1 MNATFSRLEWADA
14 QTKANGPW
22 TMHTD
27 DRGVL
32 TMSHPYEPSC
42 AGNLAEASFCLPV
55 ATGGRRFLR
64 FYLSDTYAGH
74 ETGNAEL
81 GYPPEHFPE
90 ARFASVSVGQTEVF
104 RCDLF
109 GPNPPVDGRF
119 HQVELPPDAHGP
131 LVFRIVDVETIAAKF
146 AVDVFWGLVS
156 IVTVPDGSEPPP
168 FSRKDALVPDL
179 RAGAAGQAAAD
190 SLPSLTVAKLAAVLR
205 EEVVSGGVPFAPGV
219 LSDPERVQVRSESG
233 KALSVQRNVLATW
246 PDGSVKSLLLHV
258 PVAVGAGSEAVLN
271 LAVDDQSTLP
281 APPSMLQR
289 EDARLTV
296 DTGSAVF
303 ALAPS
308 AVLLEQVSLADG
320 SGWASSGDS
329 LARLA
334 SYDGFPSRFVGNQAP
349 DRIEVLEEGPLYV
362 RLRAEGAYEELPGAE
377 NLRYE
382 FRLDFRAGS
391 ADIRLQHTIWNAGP
405 QAARLRTI
413 AVRLGATGLSEFNL
427 DGTAGALAEL
437 ADGEAWLVQ
446 HTTDRFYTW
455 RYANSDSELLGEGT
469 RNRGW
474 AAASGTAGAVGVS
487 LRHMWEQHP
496 NGFRI
501 APDGLQLDLWTSD
514 RVPWVLGSDPPLTLS
529 EGEAKTHDLLLG
541 FGDGSTPL
549 ADRLEA
555 FQYPLFLVAPPDWYC
570 GSGLFGPIAPADPD
584 RFPEYEAGVAV
595 VEPEM
600 MGHGGGLQ
608 WDRIVDHTHE
618 DRATYQRYGFRNYGD
633 NPLIWGYQTKYR
645 MWANCEYDV
654 GHCAFTQ
661 FARSGDLRYLH
672 RGISAVLHNRD
683 TDFIHASAS
692 NPEWVGSPHGH
703 WIDHT
708 DKGANTGHLW
718 SEGMVEHYLLTG
730 DERSLR
736 IARGLGD
743 NCVRFVEAGWSGSS
757 ERTAGWPMIALLGV
771 YHATGDAT
779 YLDAAKRLVECV
791 IDLQDDLRGV
801 WSSKIYEQPA
811 YEGGTTFMVN
821 ILCRALMRYHVATGD
836 PGSAVAVVRGAAWML
851 HEAVTDVDGK
861 PVSFYKQTPLCSRCG
876 NSTPETFA
884 YAYALSG
891 DPRFRDLALRSYAVV
906 SKSWAQGVP
915 TSAMRDLPRV
925 LALLAQ

>member
-1 MNATFSRLEWADA
+1 MHTTFCNFEWADA
-14 QTKANGPW
+14 RTDSSGLWAI
-22 TMHTD
+22 HTD

-32 TMSHPYEPSC
+32 TMSHPYEPSA
-42 AGNLAEASFCLPV
+42 AGNLAEASFCLPAV
-55 ATGGRRFLR
+55 TGGRRFLR

-74 ETGNAEL
+74 ETGNTEL
-81 GYPPEHFPE
+81 GYPPEYFPE
-90 ARFASVSVGQTEVF
+90 ARFASVSVGQTEIF

-109 GPNPPVDGRF
+109 GPNPPIDCRF
-119 HQVELPPDAHGP
+119 HQVELPPDVDGS
-131 LVFRIVDVETIAAKF
+131 LIFRAVDAETIAAKF

-156 IVTVPDGSEPPP
+156 IVMVPDGSEPPP
-168 FSRKDALVPDL
+168 FTRTDAPAPEL
-179 RAGAAGQAAAD
+179 RPCAVGQTAVA
-190 SLPSLTVAKLAAVLR
+190 SLPSLTVTNHATVSR

-219 LSDPERVQVRSESG
+219 LLDPGSLRVRNASG
-233 KALSVQRNVLATW
+233 GALPMQRNVLATW
-246 PDGSVKSLLLHV
+246 PDGSVKSLLVHV
-258 PVAVGAGSEAVLN
+258 PVTVGAGSEAVLR
-271 LAVDDQSTLP
+271 LAADDSSTL
-281 APPSMLQR
+281 AAKPSMLQR
-289 EDARLTV
+289 ADGRMTV

-303 ALAPS
+303 VLAPS
-308 AVLLEQVSLADG
+308 AALLEQVSLADG
-320 SGWASSGDS
+320 SRWASSGDP
-329 LARLA
+329 LGRLA
-334 SYDGFPSRFVGNQAP
+334 NYDGFPSRFVGNRAP
-349 DRIEVLEEGPLYV
+349 DRIEVLEEGPLLV
-362 RLRAEGAYEELPGAE
+362 RLRVEGAYEELAGAE
-377 NLRYE
+377 SLRYE
-382 FRLDFRAGS
+382 YRLSFRFGS

-413 AVRLGATGLSEFNL
+413 AVRLGAIGLRQFDL
-427 DGTAGALAEL
+427 DAIGGTS

-455 RYANSDSELLGEGT
+455 RHANGDSMLLGEGT

-474 AAASGTAGAVGVS
+474 AVASGKAGAVGVS

-501 APDGLQLDLWTSD
+501 APDGLQVDLWTSD

-541 FGDGSTPL
+541 FGAGSRPL
-549 ADRLEA
+549 ADRLAA
-555 FQYPLFLVAPPDWYC
+555 FQYPLFPVAPPEWYC
-570 GSGLFGPIAPADPD
+570 GSGLFGSIAPADPD

-595 VEPEM
+595 VKPEM
-600 MGHGGGLQ
+600 MGHGGGVQ

-654 GHCAFTQ
+654 GHCALTQ

-683 TDFIHASAS
+683 TDFIHASPS

-708 DKGANTGHLW
+708 DKGPNLGHLW

-771 YHATGDAT
+771 YHGTGDVV
-779 YLDAAKRLVECV
+779 YLDAARRLVECV

-821 ILCRALMRYHVATGD
+821 ILCRALMRYHVATDDTG
-836 PGSAVAVVRGAAWML
+836 AATAVVRGASWML
-851 HEAVTDVDGK
+851 HEAVTDVAGK
-861 PVSFYKQTPLCSRCG
+861 PESFYKQTPLCSRHG
-876 NSTPETFA
+876 GSNPETFA

-891 DPRFRDLALRSYAVV
+891 DPCFRDLALRSYAVV